1 MDLVDLQ
8 GQQLG
13 NYHIIRLL
21 GTGSM
26 ADVYL
31 AKHTHLPNPV
41 AIKVLRKQLSDDD
54 LKTFRAEARL
64 IGYLEHPH
72 ILRVLE
78 FGVENSTPILIME
91 YAPKGTLR
99 QRHPRGV
106 IVPLSTVVH
115 YVKQL
120 ATALQYAHNKQ
131 LLHCNIKPENLLLGY
146 NSEVLLSDFLITA
159 MAQKASA
166 ENLQKIIETTAY
178 MAPEQVHGKPCE
190 ASDQYALAVVIY
202 EWLTGTRPFN
212 GTDREIMT
220 QKESI
225 SSLPL
230 HEKTPTISPTVEQ
243 VLLTA
248 LQKEPYERYAN
259 ILEFA
264 SALEQAY
271 QIEQQAAAAVT
282 SMPSENL
289 PTLNSQLRTWRTY
302 LPSRRTVILGLAG
315 LVVAGGITWEIMK
328 QNSLASSHPRLHLPA
343 PILLGPPTLI
353 YRGHRDVLRAVAWS
367 PDGRHIASGG
377 DDAIVEVW
385 GAFAGK
391 QVLFYDGHREGI
403 FTIAWSPNSQ
413 YIASGGDTAQVWN
426 ASTGDSVFIYEGHA
440 NNPFPYNFITAVVW
454 SPGGKR
460 VASGSWDQT
469 VQVWDAFTGKHVITY
484 RGHTYYVN
492 CVAWSP
498 NGKYIASGSGDTSV
512 QIWDSATG
520 EHLLTYHRHTDM
532 VYGVQWSPDG
542 THIVSGDARGKV
554 LVWNATTAN
563 TIITYSGHVDQ
574 VTAVAWSPD
583 GTRIASGS
591 YDKTVQVWN
600 ATTGDNVHI
609 YRGHSDRVQAIAWSP
624 DSQFIASAS
633 SDMTVQV
640 WRAD

>member
-1 MDLVDLQ
+1 
-8 GQQLG
+8 
-13 NYHIIRLL
+13 
-21 GTGSM
+21 
-26 ADVYL
+26 
-31 AKHTHLPNPV
+31 
-41 AIKVLRKQLSDDD
+41 
-54 LKTFRAEARL
+54 
-64 IGYLEHPH
+64 
-72 ILRVLE
+72 
-78 FGVENSTPILIME
+78 
-91 YAPKGTLR
+91 
-99 QRHPRGV
+99 
-106 IVPLSTVVH
+106 
-115 YVKQL
+115 
-120 ATALQYAHNKQ
+120 
-131 LLHCNIKPENLLLGY
+131 
-146 NSEVLLSDFLITA
+146 
-159 MAQKASA
+159 
-166 ENLQKIIETTAY
+166 

-391 QVLFYDGHREGI
+391 QVL
-403 FTIAWSPNSQ
+403 
-413 YIASGGDTAQVWN
+413 
-426 ASTGDSVFIYEGHA
+426 
-440 NNPFPYNFITAVVW
+440 
-454 SPGGKR
+454 
-460 VASGSWDQT
+460 
-469 VQVWDAFTGKHVITY
+469 
-484 RGHTYYVN
+484 
-492 CVAWSP
+492 
-498 NGKYIASGSGDTSV
+498 
-512 QIWDSATG
+512 
-520 EHLLTYHRHTDM
+520 TYHRHTDM